1 VTDTGAVE
9 LLAVPGSLRRVS
21 SNRTLLEAAAAL
33 APPGVAVRLSDH
45 LAALP
50 HFNPDLDG
58 GTPPAP
64 VGEWRRAVAGADGLL
79 LSVPEYAHG
88 LPGAFK
94 NGLDWLVPDPAV
106 LHKPV
111 GIWNASARGEHAQ
124 ASLREVLR
132 TMSTTIVEE
141 AGLTLPL
148 LDGPVTLAGLLG
160 TPALRLLLSDA
171 LAAFVRRIRQ
181 GRAA

>member
-1 VTDTGAVE
+1 MTDSGTVE
-9 LLAVPGSLRRVS
+9 LLAVPGSLRRIS

-33 APPGVAVRLSDH
+33 APAGGAVRMSGH
-45 LAALP
+45 LAELP

-58 GTPPAP
+58 GTPPAA
-64 VGEWRRAVAGADGLL
+64 VGTWREAVARADGLL

-94 NGLDWLVPDPAV
+94 NGLDWLVSDPAV

-124 ASLREVLR
+124 ASLAEVLR
-132 TMSTTIVEE
+132 TMSFTIVEE

-148 LDGPVTLAGLLG
+148 LDRPLTLAGLLEA
-160 TPALRLLLSDA
+160 PPMRQLLSDA
-171 LAAFVRRIRQ
+171 LAAFVRRIRDS
-181 GRAA
+181 RAG